1 MNRLYVIALS
11 AVGCMS
17 LLAAFFA
24 PQVDGG
30 AAPPPAVAAVV
41 ADDEPSALTLT
52 RNGSGQFTLPA
63 VVNGSDLTFLVD
75 TGADLVALT
84 QDDAEALGIMPAE
97 EDFQPTIQ
105 TASGVGYGAP
115 VVLSEVEVAGHTFSD
130 VDAVVVKDLG
140 TNLLGQSLLRR
151 LGSVELKG
159 DKMVIRAR

>member
-1 MNRLYVIALS
+1 MNRLYVIAL
-11 AVGCMS
+11 AAIGIMS
-17 LLAAFFA
+17 MVAAFLA
-24 PQVDGG
+24 PGVQS
-30 AAPPPAVAAVV
+30 APAPVAAATGRPASDPGV
-41 ADDEPSALTLT
+41 LTLA

-63 VVNGSDLTFLVD
+63 LINGSDMTFLVD

-84 QDDAEALGIMPAE
+84 EGDAEALGIMPAE
-97 EDFQPTIQ
+97 EEFQPTIQ

-140 TNLLGQSLLRR
+140 TNLLGQSLLRQ

-159 DKMVIRAR
+159 DKMLIRVR

>member
-1 MNRLYVIALS
+1 MNRLYVIAL
-11 AVGCMS
+11 AAIGVMS
-17 LLAAFFA
+17 ILAAFLA
-24 PQVDGG
+24 PGVQSGP
-30 AAPPPAVAAVV
+30 APVAA
-41 ADDEPSALTLT
+41 ASGKPASETNALTLT

-63 VVNGSDLTFLVD
+63 LVNGSDMIFLVD

-84 QDDAEALGIMPAE
+84 ESDAEALGIMPAE
-97 EDFQPTIQ
+97 EEFQPTIQ

-115 VVLSEVEVAGHTFSD
+115 VVLSEVEVAGHTFND

-140 TNLLGQSLLRR
+140 TNLLGQSLLRQ